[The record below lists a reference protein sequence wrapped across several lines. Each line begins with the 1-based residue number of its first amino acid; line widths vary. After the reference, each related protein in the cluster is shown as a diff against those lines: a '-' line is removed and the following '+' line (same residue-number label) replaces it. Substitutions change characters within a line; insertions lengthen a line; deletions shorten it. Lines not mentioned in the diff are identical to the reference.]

1 MKKIRHKMFCSG
13 PNLTW
18 LPVIF
23 GGTGPDQPATESGLV
38 SLGGPGGGTSHHR
51 AKRRDSD
58 PETAE
63 RASAVG
69 GGVPGVT
76 GGVVVAGSVG
86 VVANEKSGSLEIIP
100 ESCPLDP
107 NGRLSISLDDHNVS
121 SPSSCGS
128 HPLHS
133 RSVVT
138 HHADFRYYCLS
149 LFCLLEKVF
158 FLGCL
163 AKTFRKLVAK

>member
-1 MKKIRHKMFCSG
+1 M
-13 PNLTW
+13 
-18 LPVIF
+18 
-23 GGTGPDQPATESGLV
+23 GG
-38 SLGGPGGGTSHHR
+38 
-51 AKRRDSD
+51 
-58 PETAE
+58 
-63 RASAVG
+63 G

-76 GGVVVAGSVG
+76 AGGVVPAMASAMG
-86 VVANEKSGSLEIIP
+86 ANEKSGSLEIIP

-138 HHADFRYYCLS
+138 HHADFRYCLS
-149 LFCLLEKVF
+149 LVCLLEKVSF
-158 FLGCL
+158 FSVSFKGFS
-163 AKTFRKLVAK
+163 KTIS

>member
-1 MKKIRHKMFCSG
+1 M
-13 PNLTW
+13 
-18 LPVIF
+18 
-23 GGTGPDQPATESGLV
+23 
-38 SLGGPGGGTSHHR
+38 
-51 AKRRDSD
+51 
-58 PETAE
+58 
-63 RASAVG
+63 G

-76 GGVVVAGSVG
+76 GGVVVAGSAMGVG
-86 VVANEKSGSLEIIP
+86 ANEKSGSLEIIP

-138 HHADFRYYCLS
+138 HHADFRYCLS
-149 LFCLLEKVF
+149 LVCLLKQVSF
-158 FLGCL
+158 FIRVSFEDFS
-163 AKTFRKLVAK
+163 KTSS